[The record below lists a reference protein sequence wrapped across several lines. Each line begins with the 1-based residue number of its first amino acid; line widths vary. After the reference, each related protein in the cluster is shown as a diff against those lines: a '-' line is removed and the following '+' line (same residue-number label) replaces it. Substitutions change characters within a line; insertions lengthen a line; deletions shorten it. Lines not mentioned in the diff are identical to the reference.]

1 MLDIDHKAGIMAS
14 ATALSRIVA
23 MKSFQPTNGDDI
35 IKAVCTLRDDFPRQL
50 AKTRLAVFELLR
62 LLIADPKVAADLR
75 LRHGESSTFM
85 TDLLKLC
92 QNERDPN
99 CLLVWFDVLRRF
111 LSDYEPS
118 SQIIEEVY
126 NTFKAYFPI
135 TLPRASQSGIT
146 PEELK
151 QALRS
156 CFTSNYQLAPHTFP
170 FLVGKL
176 DQGEGVTVNV
186 KVDILRTIQACIE
199 EYQNPEQSIAPY
211 FDQVWSSLKYEV
223 RNGEIED
230 TIFATLEVLKTFARR
245 LSGDHLRDYALG
257 VTRDCVNDLSNAMYT
272 AAAGRLLVSVLSASP
287 AAFVLM
293 ASPTITHIKEN
304 LRHPKSPSHGQ
315 DLLKL
320 LHVVLEARLLLAEA
334 EMTAPERS
342 DFEAIDAIFK
352 TLYAEVYEK
361 PVQRALDLG
370 ASIEEMQT
378 ATQAV
383 QGVGALLC
391 QQSATAESASDSN
404 HLLIPQSKCLEIS
417 EVLFSIVAQRTPGD
431 ASSRTDASDELV
443 NETIKAL
450 QRTITVIPDAFY
462 PLVTKGLGLLESN
475 DVALVYAYAPILAFV
490 GCSQL
495 PKRTPG
501 YGLKN
506 FLVLAG
512 ALYKKLLVAIDTGA
526 GAKLSGALIAG
537 LQSAVRHFNDA
548 TQTQEVDG
556 DTSSWDDS
564 WVAVITAKY
573 SVLDPDSKDQ
583 DGISG
588 LSLTAIPST
597 TPAIRSD
604 FLLSSLAIARQ
615 LYLRSTKPAAT
626 GALALSDTLTA
637 SFSQAEAQYLNLLAT
652 LAGFI
657 FHEITEAQQLT
668 LGAHKYALHLFHG
681 DHVQVP
687 EPASEEASAASLSK
701 ISELGS
707 SGWDWVA
714 FSKVNILS
722 LGILK
727 ALRPA
732 VVSRLVSCTNAL

>member
-1 MLDIDHKAGIMAS
+1 MFDIDHKAGIMAS
-14 ATALSRIVA
+14 ATALSRIVS
-23 MKSFQPTNGDDI
+23 MESFQPTNGDDI

-75 LRHGESSTFM
+75 LQHGESSTFM

-99 CLLVWFDVLRRF
+99 CLLVWFDVLRKF

-186 KVDILRTIQACIE
+186 KVDILRTIQACVE
-199 EYQNPEQSIAPY
+199 EYQSPEQSVSPY
-211 FDQVWSSLKYEV
+211 VDQVWSSLKYEV

-245 LSGDHLRDYALG
+245 LAGDHLRDYALG

-320 LHVVLEARLLLAEA
+320 LHVVLEARLLLVEA

-361 PVQRALDLG
+361 LVQRALDFG
-370 ASIEEMQT
+370 ASIEELQT

-383 QGVGALLC
+383 QGVGALLG
-391 QQSATAESASDSN
+391 QQSATVESASDSN
-404 HLLIPQSKCLEIS
+404 QLLIPQSKCLEIS
-417 EVLFSIVAQRTPGD
+417 EVLFSIVTQRTAGD
-431 ASSRTDASDELV
+431 ASPRTDASDELV

-450 QRTITVIPDAFY
+450 QRTVTVIPDAFH
-462 PLVTKGLGLLESN
+462 PLVKKGLGLLESN
-475 DVALVYAYAPILAFV
+475 DIALVYAYTPILAFV

-512 ALYKKLLVAIDTGA
+512 ALYTKLLAAIDTGA
-526 GAKLSGALIAG
+526 GAELSGALIAG

-548 TQTQEVDG
+548 SQTQETDDG
-556 DTSSWDDS
+556 VSSWNAS
-564 WVAVITAKY
+564 WLATITAKY
-573 SVLDPDSKDQ
+573 AVLDPDSKDH
-583 DGISG
+583 DGLSG

-604 FLLSSLAIARQ
+604 FLLSSLAITRQ

-626 GALALSDTLTA
+626 SGLTLSDSLTT
-637 SFSQAEAQYLNLLAT
+637 SFTQAEAQYLNLLAT
-652 LAGFI
+652 LAGFV
-657 FHEITEAQQLT
+657 FHEITEAQQLS
-668 LGAHKYALHLFHG
+668 LGAHKYALHLFHR

-687 EPASEEASAASLSK
+687 ESASEEASAASLSK
-701 ISELGS
+701 ISEFGS
-707 SGWDWVA
+707 SEWDWVA

-732 VVSRLVSCTNAL
+732 VVSKLVSCTNAR